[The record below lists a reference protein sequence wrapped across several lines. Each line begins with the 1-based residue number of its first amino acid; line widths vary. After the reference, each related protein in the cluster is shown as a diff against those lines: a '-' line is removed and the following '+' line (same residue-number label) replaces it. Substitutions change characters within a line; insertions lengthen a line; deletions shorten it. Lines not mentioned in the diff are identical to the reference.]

1 MATKKNIPVTKGMS
15 KAEIATLK
23 TFNQY
28 ASDGGKN
35 KPGSKEYKSRLATLP
50 GNTTVSRQD
59 IRNDGFGNISIPE
72 NSPLTPPDVPVN
84 SVAPDQTTPAA
95 PVVDS
100 RTVLRAYLNQYE
112 LGDLT
117 DDTYKMLAGQQ
128 ITAETNIDVIGE
140 LLKDTYV
147 YQTRFAGN
155 VTRAANKQ
163 ATYSISEYLTLEDN
177 YKAAMQGSGLPT
189 SFYDSPKDYAN
200 FIGGDVSV
208 AEVQRRVDEGFKAV
222 NDANPEVVKQL
233 KSLYNVGDGGIA
245 AYFLDPTKAT
255 DMLVKQAAAAGRSAQ
270 AQLQA
275 GMQLTQTQAEG
286 LVADNVSTQAAQQG
300 FTEIGK
306 SQGLY
311 SNLIGETG
319 AITQEEQIAGT
330 FGTNQAAA
338 QRIAQRKRQRQAEFT
353 TGGTFTTTQ
362 GGVSGLGSA
371 NK

>member
-1 MATKKNIPVTKGMS
+1 MATEP
-15 KAEIATLK
+15 
-23 TFNQY
+23 
-28 ASDGGKN
+28 
-35 KPGSKEYKSRLATLP
+35 
-50 GNTTVSRQD
+50 
-59 IRNDGFGNISIPE
+59 
-72 NSPLTPPDVPVN
+72 
-84 SVAPDQTTPAA
+84 
-95 PVVDS
+95 VDS
-100 RTVLRAYLNQYE
+100 RKVLQAYLKQYK
-112 LGDLT
+112 LDDLA

-128 ITAETNIDVIGE
+128 ITADTDINVIGE
-140 LLKDTYV
+140 LLKDTEV
-147 YQTRFAGN
+147 YKTRFSGN
-155 VTRAANKQ
+155 VAREAAKQ
-163 ATYSISEYLTLEDN
+163 TTYSIREYLDLEDR
-177 YKAAMQGSGLPT
+177 YKDAMQGSGLPAT
-189 SFYDSPKDYAN
+189 FYDSPDDYAK

-208 AEVQRRVDEGFKAV
+208 AEVRRRVDEGFKAV

-275 GMQLTQTQAEG
+275 GMQLTSTQAEG
-286 LVADNVSTQAAQQG
+286 LVADNVSVQTAKEG
-300 FTEIGK
+300 FTQIGQ

-338 QRIAQRKRQRQAEFT
+338 QRIAQRRRQRQAEFT

>member
-1 MATKKNIPVTKGMS
+1 MANEQI
-15 KAEIATLK
+15 
-23 TFNQY
+23 
-28 ASDGGKN
+28 
-35 KPGSKEYKSRLATLP
+35 
-50 GNTTVSRQD
+50 
-59 IRNDGFGNISIPE
+59 
-72 NSPLTPPDVPVN
+72 
-84 SVAPDQTTPAA
+84 
-95 PVVDS
+95 DS
-100 RTVLRAYLNQYE
+100 RAVLRAYLKQYK
-112 LGDLT
+112 LDDLT
-117 DDTYKMLAGQQ
+117 VDTYNMLAGKQ
-128 ITAETNIDVIGE
+128 IDANTDINVIGE
-140 LLKDTYV
+140 LLKDTEV
-147 YQTRFAGN
+147 YKTRFAGN
-155 VTRAANKQ
+155 VAREAAKQ
-163 ATYSISEYLTLEDN
+163 PTYSIREYLDLEDR
-177 YKAAMQGSGLPT
+177 YKDAMQGSGLPET
-189 SFYDSPKDYAN
+189 FYDSPDDYAK

-208 AEVQRRVDEGFKAV
+208 AEVQRRVNEGFKAV

-245 AYFLDPTKAT
+245 AYFLDPTRGT
-255 DMLVKQAAAAGRSAQ
+255 DLLVKQAAAAGRSAQ

-286 LVADNVSTQAAQQG
+286 LVADNFSIGDAKQG
-300 FTEIGK
+300 FTEIGQ

-353 TGGTFTTTQ
+353 TGGTFTTTT

>member
-1 MATKKNIPVTKGMS
+1 MAVKKTPTNPGFTAAFTPQAAKAIAKVKTTPAKQANPGPGFTAGFTPAADEALKATTPTSVTPDVSTGPETVTPVT
-15 KAEIATLK
+15 
-23 TFNQY
+23 
-28 ASDGGKN
+28 
-35 KPGSKEYKSRLATLP
+35 P
-50 GNTTVSRQD
+50 
-59 IRNDGFGNISIPE
+59 
-72 NSPLTPPDVPVN
+72 
-84 SVAPDQTTPAA
+84 VAPDQKQKDKAPA
-95 PVVDS
+95 VDS
-100 RTVLRAYLNQYE
+100 RKVLKAYLTQYKLE
-112 LGDLT
+112 GLSEQ
-117 DDTYKMLAGQQ
+117 TYNMLAENQ
-128 ITAETNIDVIGE
+128 ITAETPIDVIGE
-140 LLKDTYV
+140 LLKDTDV
-147 YQTRFAGN
+147 YKTRFSGN
-155 VTRAANKQ
+155 VAREAAKQ
-163 ATYSISEYLTLEDN
+163 STYSISEYLQLEDR
-177 YKAAMQGSGLPT
+177 YKDAMQGSGLPST
-189 SFYDSPKDYAN
+189 FYDSPDDYAK

-275 GMQLTQTQAEG
+275 GMQLTSTQAEG
-286 LVADNVSTQAAQQG
+286 LVADNVSTADAKQG
-300 FTEIGK
+300 FTTIGQ

>member
-1 MATKKNIPVTKGMS
+1 MAVKKKPTNPGFTAAFTPQAAKAIAKVKTKAGAQKAQEESTAIGNIAVPEIPVTPV
-15 KAEIATLK
+15 APVT
-23 TFNQY
+23 
-28 ASDGGKN
+28 
-35 KPGSKEYKSRLATLP
+35 
-50 GNTTVSRQD
+50 
-59 IRNDGFGNISIPE
+59 
-72 NSPLTPPDVPVN
+72 PVN
-84 SVAPDQTTPAA
+84 AIAPEQTTPAA
-95 PVVDS
+95 PAVDS
-100 RTVLRAYLNQYE
+100 RKVLAAYLKQYKLE
-112 LGDLT
+112 GLSEQ
-117 DDTYKMLAGQQ
+117 TYNMLAGQQ
-128 ITAETNIDVIGE
+128 ITETTPIDIIGE
-140 LLKDTYV
+140 LLKDTDV
-147 YQTRFAGN
+147 YKTRFAGN
-155 VTRAANKQ
+155 VAREANKQ
-163 ATYSISEYLTLEDN
+163 ATYSIREYLALEDN
-177 YKAAMQGSGLPT
+177 YKDAMQGSGLPAT
-189 SFYDSPKDYAN
+189 FYDSPDDYAK

-208 AEVQRRVDEGFKAV
+208 AEVQRRVNEGFKAV

-255 DMLVKQAAAAGRSAQ
+255 DMLTKQAAAAGRSAQ

-275 GMQLTQTQAEG
+275 GIQLTSTQAEG
-286 LVADNVSTQAAQQG
+286 LVADNISMQDAQQG
-300 FTEIGK
+300 FAEIGK

-338 QRIAQRKRQRQAEFT
+338 QRIAQRRRQRQAEFT

>member
-1 MATKKNIPVTKGMS
+1 MAVKKKPTNPGFTAAFTPQAAKAIAKAKTKAGAQKAQDVSNAMGNIP
-15 KAEIATLK
+15 
-23 TFNQY
+23 
-28 ASDGGKN
+28 
-35 KPGSKEYKSRLATLP
+35 LP
-50 GNTTVSRQD
+50 
-59 IRNDGFGNISIPE
+59 E
-72 NSPLTPPDVPVN
+72 M
-84 SVAPDQTTPAA
+84 PDQTTPVA
-95 PVVDS
+95 PVAPVAPEQTTPSAPAVDS
-100 RTVLRAYLNQYE
+100 RKVLRAYLKQYK
-112 LGDLT
+112 LDDLT
-117 DDTYKMLAGQQ
+117 DDTYKMLAGNQ
-128 ITAETNIDVIGE
+128 ITAETDINVIGE
-140 LLKDTYV
+140 LLKDTEV
-147 YQTRFAGN
+147 YKTRFSGN
-155 VTRAANKQ
+155 VAREAAKQ

-177 YKAAMQGSGLPT
+177 YKAAMQGSGLPAT
-189 SFYDSPKDYAN
+189 FYDSPDDYAK

-275 GMQLTQTQAEG
+275 GMQLTSTQAEG
-286 LVADNVSTQAAQQG
+286 LVADNVSVQTAKEG
-300 FTEIGK
+300 FTQIGQ

-338 QRIAQRKRQRQAEFT
+338 QRIAQRRRQRQAEFT

>member
-1 MATKKNIPVTKGMS
+1 MEVKKKLTNPGFTAAFTPQAAKAVAKVKTKAGAQKAQDVSNTMGNIP
-15 KAEIATLK
+15 
-23 TFNQY
+23 
-28 ASDGGKN
+28 
-35 KPGSKEYKSRLATLP
+35 LP
-50 GNTTVSRQD
+50 
-59 IRNDGFGNISIPE
+59 E
-72 NSPLTPPDVPVN
+72 M
-84 SVAPDQTTPAA
+84 PDQTTPVA
-95 PVVDS
+95 PVAPVAPEKQTENKPPPKDA
-100 RTVLRAYLNQYE
+100 RAVLKAL
-112 LGDLT
+112 LAP
-117 DDTYKMLAGQQ
+117 YKLDALSESTWAMVGEQQ
-128 ITAETNIDVIGE
+128 IDGNTPIDVIGE
-140 LLKDTYV
+140 LLKDTDV
-147 YQTRFAGN
+147 YKTRFAGN
-155 VTRAANKQ
+155 IARAAAGKE
-163 ATYSISEYLTLEDN
+163 TYSISRYLDLEDR
-177 YKAAMQGSGLPT
+177 YKDAMQGSGLPAT
-189 SFYDSPKDYAN
+189 FYDSPDDYAK

-286 LVADNVSTQAAQQG
+286 LVADNISTADAKQG
-300 FTEIGK
+300 FTEIGQ

-338 QRIAQRKRQRQAEFT
+338 QRIAQRRRQRQAEFT